1 MADITTTKR
10 IIELPDAS
18 QTITNDDY
26 FAIDNANGDT
36 GKIPASLFTS
46 TSREADQY
54 DPEETYA
61 VGDLC
66 INNNVLYRCT
76 TAISTA
82 EVWTPAHWTQTTLAN
97 EISTLNSSLTD
108 TITTNVILSD
118 IGTTKATKQVTAY
131 KIGRVYVFSTQFA
144 LKNISIST
152 VLQVSLPNNYV
163 FMLFNAFLRQANV
176 TTGYSIQKD
185 NNNLYFR
192 EPDGHGAI
200 TFSASSTDSDMLQI
214 SAVILGS

>member
-76 TAISTA
+76 TAITTA

-97 EISTLNSSLTD
+97 EISTLNSSLTQKANATD
-108 TITTNVILSD
+108 LTSEVSTRTNLISGLVKIYGAGNARYLNVYQPNSNERYGTILVVTSGNITT
-118 IGTTKATKQVTAY
+118 
-131 KIGRVYVFSTQFA
+131 F
-144 LKNISIST
+144 SISGSSISR
-152 VLQVSLPNNYV
+152 VSGNLSGSY
-163 FMLFNAFLRQANV
+163 AND
-176 TTGYSIQKD
+176 TYTI
-185 NNNLYFR
+185 
-192 EPDGHGAI
+192 
-200 TFSASSTDSDMLQI
+200 DMGNQY
-214 SAVILGS
+214 AHWFVILGGSISKSTLSTNN